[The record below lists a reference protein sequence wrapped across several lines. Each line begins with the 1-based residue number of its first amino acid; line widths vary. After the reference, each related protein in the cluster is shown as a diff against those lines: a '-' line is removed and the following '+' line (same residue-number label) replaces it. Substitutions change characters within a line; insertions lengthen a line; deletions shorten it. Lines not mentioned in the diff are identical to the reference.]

1 MKNNCHNLYTVI
13 YLRGNRIARGAEM
26 LRGVYEKTHDP
37 EPDLDNANVGMLT
50 EHIGLMWP
58 LL

>member
-1 MKNNCHNLYTVI
+1 
-13 YLRGNRIARGAEM
+13 M

-58 LL
+58 RSDTYIKIKAVSKRALSFNMKS